1 MKSYRLCVSVLPAVV
16 AVLISGQAKA
26 NPVDPVTILVIAE
39 YGVEAIKLLSSIP
52 TYSAT
57 STGSASFSLVDST
70 GNPATVLSVDRLFRG
85 VASANSSVDVNSHI
99 FGSVADANALANW
112 TTTFVVTEPG
122 LSGVYLGWGASG
134 GTSAYSNLNAN
145 AIADVVASMSLN
157 GTPVVSA
164 AAKSECHTVPFSDCS
179 QNRPLASSET
189 FVFENSPS
197 VGDIY
202 SIAGSLRAVTHA
214 FSAGGSGEASAS
226 GNVQWTIVP
235 FSLPHLTVNSLLT
248 SPYRVVPNAGGR
260 FTVPYQFEGVGASL
274 GSSGNKALTVKGVD
288 FKLYEKDFGEGGG
301 DDLVGSYS
309 FDFTGGSDAVAVGPG
324 QSLYNFFNTPIT
336 LSPTLLNQ
344 LIDTTMDMDHL
355 DFVVEGAFRYAD
367 ALGYTN
373 TASFSNVPEPATVL
387 LAMLG
392 MSGLAM
398 RRVGVWR

>member
-1 MKSYRLCVSVLPAVV
+1 MKRYRLRASVLPA
-16 AVLISGQAKA
+16 AVMALVSGQVRA

-39 YGVEAIKLLSSIP
+39 YGVEAIKLLSNIP

-57 STGSASFSLVDST
+57 SGGSASSSLVDST
-70 GNPATVLSVDRLFRG
+70 GNPATALSVDRLFKG
-85 VASANSSVDVNSHI
+85 TVSASSSVDVNSHV
-99 FGSVADANALANW
+99 FGSVADASALANW

-122 LSGVYLGWGASG
+122 LSGVFLGWGASG
-134 GTSAYSNLNAN
+134 GTSAYSNYNAN
-145 AIADVVASMSLN
+145 AIAAVGANLSLN
-157 GTPVVSA
+157 GASLVNEA
-164 AAKSECHTVPFSDCS
+164 ARSECHTTTSDCS
-179 QNRPLASSET
+179 KNGPLASSRT

-197 VGDIY
+197 VGDVY
-202 SIAGSLRAVTHA
+202 SIVGSLSAATHA
-214 FSAGGSGEASAS
+214 FSAAGSGEASAS

-235 FSLPHLTVNSLLT
+235 FSLPHLFVNSLLT

-260 FTVPYQFEGVGASL
+260 FTVPYQFEGIGASL

-288 FKLYEKDFGEGGG
+288 FKLYEKDFGEGGS

-309 FDFTGGSDAVAVGPG
+309 FDFTGGSDAVTVGPG

-392 MSGLAM
+392 MSGFAM

>member
-1 MKSYRLCVSVLPAVV
+1 MKSYRLCIGVLPAVV

-39 YGVEAIKLLSSIP
+39 YGVEAIKLLSNIP

-85 VASANSSVDVNSHI
+85 AASANSSVDVNSYV

-145 AIADVVASMSLN
+145 AIADVVASMSIN
-157 GTPVVSA
+157 GTPMVSA
-164 AAKSECHTVPFSDCS
+164 AVKSECHTVPFSDCS
-179 QNRPLASSET
+179 RNGPLASSKT

-202 SIAGSLRAVTHA
+202 SIAGSLSAVTHA

-226 GNVQWTIVP
+226 GSVQWTIVP
-235 FSLPHLTVNSLLT
+235 FSLPHLSVNSLLT
-248 SPYRVVPNAGGR
+248 SPNRVVPNAGGS
-260 FTVPYQFEGVGASL
+260 FTVPYSFAGLGASL
-274 GSSGNKALTVKGVD
+274 SSSGNKALTVTGVD
-288 FKLYEKDFGEGGG
+288 FKLYENDFGEGGG

-309 FDFTGGSDAVAVGPG
+309 FDFTGGPDAVVVGAG
-324 QSLYNFFNTPIT
+324 QPLYNFFNTPIS
-336 LSPTLLNQ
+336 LSPSLLNQ
-344 LIDTTMDMDHL
+344 LIDTAMDKDHL
-355 DFVVEGAFRYAD
+355 DFAVEGAFRYAD

-373 TASFSNVPEPATVL
+373 TAPFANVPEPATAL

-392 MSGLAM
+392 MSGLIV
-398 RRVGVWR
+398 RRIRVLR